1 MNKLEP
7 TKLEPAMYYI
17 LLGKIATKL
26 YENRYGENFTD
37 NLHVCEIEDIRE
49 FLKRATAVNIVDIEG
64 NAVSDTYELTNIDHL
79 KALYKFITDNGIFVM
94 NPNNPC
100 NHFTLCNI
108 LIMVASSNIDKF
120 GEGNMLAIRVAPI
133 MTN

>member
-1 MNKLEP
+1 
-7 TKLEPAMYYI
+7 MYYI
-17 LLGKIATKL
+17 LLDQIATKL
-26 YENRYGENFTD
+26 YENRYGKNFID
-37 NLHVCEIEDIRE
+37 HLYGCEIEDIRE

-64 NAVSDTYELTNIDHL
+64 NVVSDTYELTDIDQL

-100 NHFTLCNI
+100 DHYTLCNI
-108 LIMVASSNIDKF
+108 LIMVGSSNIDEF
-120 GEGNMLAIRVAPI
+120 GEGNMLAIRIVPI

>member
-1 MNKLEP
+1 MNNKLEP
-7 TKLEPAMYYI
+7 TMYYI

-26 YENRYGENFTD
+26 YDNRFGENYIDHF
-37 NLHVCEIEDIRE
+37 HGSEIEDIVE
-49 FLKRATAVNIVDIEG
+49 FLKRATAVNVVDIEG
-64 NAVSDTYELTNIDHL
+64 NAVSDTYELTDIDQL
-79 KALYKFITDNGIFVM
+79 KSLYKFITDNGLFVM

-120 GEGNMLAIRVAPI
+120 GEGNMLAIRIAPI

>member
-49 FLKRATAVNIVDIEG
+49 QIQNIE
-64 NAVSDTYELTNIDHL
+64 
-79 KALYKFITDNGIFVM
+79 
-94 NPNNPC
+94 
-100 NHFTLCNI
+100 
-108 LIMVASSNIDKF
+108 
-120 GEGNMLAIRVAPI
+120 
-133 MTN
+133 